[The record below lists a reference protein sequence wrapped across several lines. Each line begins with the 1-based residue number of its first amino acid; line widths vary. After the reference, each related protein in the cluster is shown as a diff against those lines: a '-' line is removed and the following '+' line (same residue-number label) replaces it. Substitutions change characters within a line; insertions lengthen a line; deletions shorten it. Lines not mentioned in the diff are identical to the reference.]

1 MKALSATTL
10 VLALAAT
17 AGAQTSAPPT
27 RVGVIHIQN
36 AIIGTNDGRKAAAE
50 LEARVSPK
58 RKELEAKQSAI
69 AQAQDRLNK
78 GRNTMS
84 ADEREKLIRDIDQ
97 RTKALNRDTEDAQA
111 ESEQE
116 QQKVL
121 QDLGGRL
128 MAVID
133 KYARDNGYN
142 LILDVSSQQTPVLY
156 ISSGIDITQDIIAL
170 YDKAAPGA
178 AAAPG
183 SRPALTPATPMARPG
198 IPPPPAPKKRD

>member
-36 AIIGTNDGRKAAAE
+36 AIIGTKDGQKAAAE

-69 AQAQDRLNK
+69 ALAQDRLNK

-97 RTKALNRDTEDAQA
+97 RTKVLNRDTEDAQA

-156 ISSGIDITQDIIAL
+156 ISSGIDITQDIVAL
-170 YDKAAPGA
+170 YDKAAPA
-178 AAAPG
+178 AAAPAA
-183 SRPALTPATPMARPG
+183 RPALTPGTPAARPG
-198 IPPPPAPKKRD
+198 LPPPPAV